1 MNKIRI
7 LCVEDDLDYRYLLE
21 QALCREADFEL
32 CAMCADGES
41 AVQTALAKQP
51 DIVLMDLCLSD
62 SLLDGAE
69 AARQIRL
76 QTDARVIILTSHED
90 FETVIHASTQAFA
103 SAYLFKSNFSVL
115 IPMIRETAQGI
126 TSQAHLICSA
136 MLAPLTDAERS
147 VLRHIL
153 GEEINLHS
161 SSKTISNQQ
170 TGILRKLGLP
180 GKKELTHIFKA
191 YGFGNSDSREN

>member
-21 QALCREADFEL
+21 QALRREADFEL

-62 SLLDGAE
+62 SPLDGAE

-76 QTDARVIILTSHED
+76 QTDARVIILTSRED